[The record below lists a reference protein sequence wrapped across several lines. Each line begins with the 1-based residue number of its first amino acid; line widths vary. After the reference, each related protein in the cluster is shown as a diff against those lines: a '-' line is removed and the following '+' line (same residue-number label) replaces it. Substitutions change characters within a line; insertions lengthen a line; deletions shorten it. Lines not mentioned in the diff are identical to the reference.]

1 MRMTSIA
8 LLRNRMA
15 WSWAAP
21 TSMLRH
27 FSINGLSPIHANNK
41 VAAAETEDT
50 SSSATTTSTTATA
63 YQNPVRGTIL
73 DHSIDLRSV
82 RPGDKLDIPYQITVS
97 DTMQDFWFSSFF
109 DQNRIHTS
117 RPFCRQM
124 GLQDRVVPFSL
135 ALFLT
140 SSMSHADAAKVQFGF
155 GTYHTSIRARFFCI
169 GPFFFLE
176 QKISPFLV
184 LCIGRVSYL
193 WPIFSG
199 T

>member
-1 MRMTSIA
+1 MIMMSLA
-8 LLRNRMA
+8 FLRNRMM
-15 WSWAAP
+15 SRPLAATP
-21 TSMLRH
+21 TPAMLRRH
-27 FSINGLSPIHANNK
+27 FSINGLFSPIHTTK
-41 VAAAETEDT
+41 EVAAEAEAAP
-50 SSSATTTSTTATA
+50 SAATTPTTTTA

-140 SSMSHADAAKVQFGF
+140 SSMSHADAAKVQVGF
-155 GTYHTSIRARFFCI
+155 G
-169 GPFFFLE
+169 
-176 QKISPFLV
+176 K
-184 LCIGRVSYL
+184 VSYL

-199 T
+199 TYNNYLINCF